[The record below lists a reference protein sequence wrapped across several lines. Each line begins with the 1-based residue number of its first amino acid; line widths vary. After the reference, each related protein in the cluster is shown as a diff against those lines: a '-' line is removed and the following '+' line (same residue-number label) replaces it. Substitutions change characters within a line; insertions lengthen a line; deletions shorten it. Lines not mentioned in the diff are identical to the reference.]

1 MSRTIRRK
9 GWHVVKSSKWN
20 GQNNN
25 EFAYIKSYNEYVKT
39 QKDKE
44 NQQKYVELRISEN
57 RERPLEA
64 KKLIAKSKR
73 DGFWKTLRW
82 TRYAMPVPRL
92 FHKAEIKRA
101 LKYDEEYNWDE
112 AGARTIE
119 QGICEWLW
127 D

>member
-20 GQNNN
+20 DQNNN
-25 EFAYIKSYNEYVKT
+25 VYFGIHYLPEPYKSMKNSQEYYDNKME
-39 QKDKE
+39 QNK
-44 NQQKYVELRISEN
+44 
-57 RERPLEA
+57 ERPLEA

-101 LKYDEEYNWDE
+101 LKYDDEYNWDE

>member
-1 MSRTIRRK
+1 MADWDDVDAVAAALR
-9 GWHVVKSSKWN
+9 
-20 GQNNN
+20 
-25 EFAYIKSYNEYVKT
+25 EYHNVERLT
-39 QKDKE
+39 W
-44 NQQKYVELRISEN
+44 QQTESISA
-57 RERPLEA
+57 EA

-112 AGARTIE
+112 AGAGTIE